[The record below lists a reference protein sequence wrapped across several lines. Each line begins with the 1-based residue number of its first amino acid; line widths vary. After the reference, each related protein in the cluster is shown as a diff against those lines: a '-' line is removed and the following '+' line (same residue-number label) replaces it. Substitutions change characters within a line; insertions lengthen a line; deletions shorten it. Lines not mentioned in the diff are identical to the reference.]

1 MGQEMTVKGKAVYRA
16 VALAFAGVIGMGA
29 MGPVPLAVAGKRPAL
44 QVIPANPD
52 DAFVELRNAARRNDV
67 ARSWELADSLSDYPI
82 QSYVQY
88 FRIKP
93 QLFDASGYAR
103 TDAPEDDIRSF
114 LQRYKG
120 EAIADRLR
128 NDWLLV
134 LGKKHDWATFD
145 AEYPQFVL
153 KDDTQVECYALLSRA
168 MKGQNVAADARNT
181 LSDPKGYGEGCVDL
195 IGYLAQSG
203 QLTRAD
209 VAFAARLSLE
219 QNLVTQAARI
229 AAVLPEGDRVDN
241 DTLANV
247 TRMARSDPSQAT
259 AYLMAQSGGLSK
271 EEQGAG
277 WGVIG
282 QYAAKKQTPDA
293 LDAYR
298 RQMTLGGDAWLSD
311 ESQEWRVRTALRA
324 GDWKMVRQAID
335 SMRAPLRSRDPA
347 WTYWYGRAL
356 KADGRNDDARQ
367 QFQSIAGQF
376 NFYGQLALEELG
388 QRITVPQRTAVT
400 DAEIDPMGRNH
411 PGFGRAKRLYDL
423 NLRFEGNR
431 EWNWELR
438 NMSDRELLAAAEYG
452 RKLGMLDRTVN
463 SADKTRNEHDFS
475 LRFPMPFRNVVERNA
490 DAVGLDVAWTYGL
503 IRQESRFIMDARSSV
518 GASGLMQVMPE
529 TAKRVAKKIGLPA
542 FRPSQMSDIDTNVLL
557 GTSYLSMIL
566 TDLDS
571 SMTLATAGYNA
582 GPGRPK
588 RWRSTLT
595 GPVEGAIFA
604 ETIPFNETR
613 AYVKNVLSNATYYGA
628 LLTGRPQ
635 SLKDRLGKVAPEA
648 VTPDDLP

>member
-1 MGQEMTVKGKAVYRA
+1 MKGKAVYRA
-16 VALAFAGVIGMGA
+16 VALAFAGLIGMSVV
-29 MGPVPLAVAGKRPAL
+29 GPMPLAVAGKRQAP
-44 QVIPANPD
+44 QGIPANPD

-82 QSYVQY
+82 PSYVQY

-103 TDAPEDDIRSF
+103 IDVPDDQIRAF
-114 LQRYKG
+114 LQRYDG
-120 EAIADRLR
+120 DAIADRLR

-134 LGKKHDWATFD
+134 LGKRRDWGAFD
-145 AEYPQFVL
+145 AEYPKFVL

-168 MKGQNVAADARNT
+168 MKGGSAATGVAADARNT
-181 LSDPKGYGEGCVDL
+181 LSDPKGYGEGCIDL
-195 IGYLAQSG
+195 IGYLAQSN
-203 QLTRAD
+203 QFTRAD

-219 QNLVTQAARI
+219 QNLVTQASRI

-247 TRMARSDPSQAT
+247 TRMARNDPSQAT
-259 AYLMAQSGGLSK
+259 AYLLAQSGGLSR

-298 RQMTLGGDAWLSD
+298 RQLTLGGDAWLSD
-311 ESQEWRVRTALRA
+311 ESQEWRVRSALRA

-335 SMRAPLRSRDPA
+335 KMRPNLRDRDPA
-347 WTYWYGRAL
+347 WAYWYGRAL
-356 KADGRNDDARQ
+356 KADGRNDEAKQ

-376 NFYGQLALEELG
+376 NFYGELALEELG
-388 QRITVPQRTAVT
+388 QRITVPPKTTVA
-400 DAEIDPMGRNH
+400 DAEIDPIGRNH

-423 NLRFEGNR
+423 SLRFEGNR

-452 RKLGMLDRTVN
+452 RKLGLLDRTVN
-463 SADKTRNEHDFS
+463 SADKTKTEHDFS
-475 LRFPMPFRNVVERNA
+475 QRFPTPYLNVVQRNA
-490 DAVGLDVAWTYGL
+490 DAVGLDIGWTYGL

-529 TAKRVAKKIGLPA
+529 TAKHVAKKIGLPG
-542 FRPSQMSDIDTNVLL
+542 FRPSQMNDIDTNVLL
-557 GTSYLSMIL
+557 GTAYLSMIMTNL
-566 TDLDS
+566 EN

-595 GPVEGAIFA
+595 RPVEGAIFA

-613 AYVKNVLSNATYYGA
+613 TYVKNVLSNATYYSA

-635 SLKDRLGKVAPEA
+635 SLKDRLGKVAPDA
-648 VTPDDLP
+648 VTPHYLP

>member
-1 MGQEMTVKGKAVYRA
+1 MALKGKAVYRA
-16 VALAFAGVIGMGA
+16 AALAFAGVVGVSVV
-29 MGPVPLAVAGKRPAL
+29 GPLSPISMAVAAKRQAP
-44 QVIPANPD
+44 QGIPANPD

-103 TDAPEDDIRSF
+103 VDAPEDEIRTF

-134 LGKKHDWATFD
+134 LGKKRDWATFD
-145 AEYPQFVL
+145 AEYPNFVL

-195 IGYLAQSG
+195 IGYLAQSN
-203 QLTRAD
+203 QFTRAD

-219 QNLVTQAARI
+219 QNLVTQASRI
-229 AAVLPEGDRVDN
+229 AAVLPDGDRVDN

-247 TRMARSDPSQAT
+247 TRMARNDPSQAT
-259 AYLMAQSGGLSK
+259 AYLLSQSGSLSR

-298 RQMTLGGDAWLSD
+298 RQMKLGGDAWLSD

-335 SMRAPLRSRDPA
+335 AMRPTLRSRDPA
-347 WTYWYGRAL
+347 WTYWYARAL
-356 KADGRNDDARQ
+356 KADGRNDDANK

-376 NFYGQLALEELG
+376 NFYGQLAQEELG
-388 QRITVPQRTAVT
+388 QRITVPPRTTVA
-400 DAEIDPMGRNH
+400 DAEIDPIGRNH
-411 PGFGRAKRLYDL
+411 PGFARAKKLYDL

-438 NMSDRELLAAAEYG
+438 DMSDRELLAAAEYG
-452 RKLGMLDRTVN
+452 RKLGLLDRTVN
-463 SADKTRNEHDFS
+463 SADKTRTEHDFS
-475 LRFPMPFRNVVERNA
+475 LRFPTPYLNVVQRNA

-529 TAKRVAKKIGLPA
+529 TAKHIAKKIGLPG
-542 FRPSQMSDIDTNVLL
+542 FRVSQMSDIDTNVLL
-557 GTSYLSMIL
+557 GTAYLSMIL
-566 TDLDS
+566 TNLDS

-595 GPVEGAIFA
+595 RPVEGAIFA

-613 AYVKNVLSNATYYGA
+613 TYVKNVLSNATYYSA

-635 SLKDRLGKVAPEA
+635 SLKDRLGKVVPES

>member
-1 MGQEMTVKGKAVYRA
+1 MKAKAVYRA
-16 VALAFAGVIGMGA
+16 VALAFAGLMGMSVV
-29 MGPVPLAVAGKRPAL
+29 GPAPLAMAAKRQAP
-44 QVIPANPD
+44 QGIPANPD

-103 TDAPEDDIRSF
+103 IDAPEDEVRAF
-114 LQRYKG
+114 LQRYPG

-134 LGKKHDWATFD
+134 LGKKRDWATFD
-145 AEYPQFVL
+145 AEYPKFVL

-168 MKGQNVAADARNT
+168 MKGQNVAADARDT
-181 LSDPKGYGEGCVDL
+181 LLDPKGYGEGCVDL
-195 IGYLAQSG
+195 IGYLAQSN
-203 QLTRAD
+203 QFTRAD

-229 AAVLPEGDRVDN
+229 AAVLPGSDAGDRVDN

-247 TRMARSDPSQAT
+247 TRMARNDPSQAT
-259 AYLMAQSGGLSK
+259 AYLLSQSGGLSR

-298 RQMTLGGDAWLSD
+298 RQMKLGGDAWLSD

-324 GDWKMVRQAID
+324 GDWKMVRQAIET
-335 SMRAPLRSRDPA
+335 MRPTLRSRDPA

-356 KADGRNDDARQ
+356 KADGRGDEAVK

-388 QRITVPQRTAVT
+388 QRITVPPRTAVT
-400 DAEIDPMGRNH
+400 DAEVDVMGRNH

-452 RKLGMLDRTVN
+452 RKLGLLDRTVN
-463 SADKTRNEHDFS
+463 SADKTKTEHDFS
-475 LRFPMPFRNVVERNA
+475 LRFPTPYLNVVQRNA

-529 TAKRVAKKIGLPA
+529 TAKHIAKKIGLPG
-542 FRPSQMSDIDTNVLL
+542 FRVSQMSDIDTNVLL
-557 GTSYLSMIL
+557 GTAYLSMIL
-566 TDLDS
+566 NNLEN

-595 GPVEGAIFA
+595 RPVEGAIFA

-613 AYVKNVLSNATYYGA
+613 TYVKNVLSNATYYSA
-628 LLTGRPQ
+628 LLTGRSQ

>member
-1 MGQEMTVKGKAVYRA
+1 MALKGKAVYRA
-16 VALAFAGVIGMGA
+16 VALAFAGVIGIGA
-29 MGPVPLAVAGKRPAL
+29 VGPVAVAAQAKRQAP
-44 QVIPANPD
+44 QGIPANPD

-103 TDAPEDDIRSF
+103 TDAPEDEIRAF

-134 LGKKHDWATFD
+134 LGKKRDWATFD
-145 AEYPQFVL
+145 AEYPNFVL

-168 MKGQNVAADARNT
+168 MKGGSAATGVAADARNT
-181 LSDPKGYGEGCVDL
+181 LADPKGYGEGCVDL
-195 IGYLAQSG
+195 IGYLAQS
-203 QLTRAD
+203 QQFTRAD

-219 QNLVTQAARI
+219 QNLVTQASRI

-247 TRMARSDPSQAT
+247 TRMARNDPSQAT
-259 AYLMAQSGGLSK
+259 AYLLAQSGGLSR

-298 RQMTLGGDAWLSD
+298 RQMTLGGDAYLSD
-311 ESQEWRVRTALRA
+311 DSQEWRVRTALRA
-324 GDWKMVRQAID
+324 GDWKMVRQAIET
-335 SMRAPLRSRDPA
+335 MRPTLRSRDPA

-356 KADGRNDDARQ
+356 KADNRNDEAKQ

-388 QRITVPQRTAVT
+388 QRITVPPKTAVT
-400 DAEIDPMGRNH
+400 DAEIDPIGRNH
-411 PGFGRAKRLYDL
+411 PGFARAKRLYDL

-438 NMSDRELLAAAEYG
+438 NMSDRELIAAAEYG
-452 RKLGMLDRTVN
+452 RKLGLLDRAVN
-463 SADKTRNEHDFS
+463 SADKTKTEHDFS
-475 LRFPMPFRNVVERNA
+475 LRFPTPFLNVVQRNA
-490 DAVGLDVAWTYGL
+490 DAVGLDIAWTYGL
-503 IRQESRFIMDARSSV
+503 IRQESRFIMDARSLV

-529 TAKRVAKKIGLPA
+529 TAKRVAKKIGLPG

-595 GPVEGAIFA
+595 RPVEGAIFA

-613 AYVKNVLSNATYYGA
+613 TYVKNVLSNATYYSA
-628 LLTGRPQ
+628 LLSGHPQ

>member
-29 MGPVPLAVAGKRPAL
+29 VGPVPLAVAGKRPAL

-103 TDAPEDDIRSF
+103 TDAPEDEIRSF

-134 LGKKHDWATFD
+134 LGKKRDWATFD

-203 QLTRAD
+203 QLARAD

-219 QNLVTQAARI
+219 QNLITQAARI

-311 ESQEWRVRTALRA
+311 DSQEWRVRTALRA
-324 GDWKMVRQAID
+324 GDWKMVAPGHRFDARAAAQPRSGLDLLVRPCAQGRRPQRGREAAVPVDRRAVQLLWPVGAGRARPAHHRAAAHGRDRCRDRPDGPQPSGLRPRQA
-335 SMRAPLRSRDPA
+335 
-347 WTYWYGRAL
+347 
-356 KADGRNDDARQ
+356 
-367 QFQSIAGQF
+367 
-376 NFYGQLALEELG
+376 
-388 QRITVPQRTAVT
+388 AV
-400 DAEIDPMGRNH
+400 
-411 PGFGRAKRLYDL
+411 
-423 NLRFEGNR
+423 
-431 EWNWELR
+431 
-438 NMSDRELLAAAEYG
+438 
-452 RKLGMLDRTVN
+452 
-463 SADKTRNEHDFS
+463 
-475 LRFPMPFRNVVERNA
+475 
-490 DAVGLDVAWTYGL
+490 
-503 IRQESRFIMDARSSV
+503 
-518 GASGLMQVMPE
+518 
-529 TAKRVAKKIGLPA
+529 
-542 FRPSQMSDIDTNVLL
+542 
-557 GTSYLSMIL
+557 
-566 TDLDS
+566 
-571 SMTLATAGYNA
+571 
-582 GPGRPK
+582 
-588 RWRSTLT
+588 
-595 GPVEGAIFA
+595 
-604 ETIPFNETR
+604 
-613 AYVKNVLSNATYYGA
+613 
-628 LLTGRPQ
+628 
-635 SLKDRLGKVAPEA
+635 
-648 VTPDDLP
+648 

>member
-1 MGQEMTVKGKAVYRA
+1 M
-16 VALAFAGVIGMGA
+16 
-29 MGPVPLAVAGKRPAL
+29 
-44 QVIPANPD
+44 
-52 DAFVELRNAARRNDV
+52 
-67 ARSWELADSLSDYPI
+67 
-82 QSYVQY
+82 
-88 FRIKP
+88 
-93 QLFDASGYAR
+93 
-103 TDAPEDDIRSF
+103 
-114 LQRYKG
+114 
-120 EAIADRLR
+120 
-128 NDWLLV
+128 
-134 LGKKHDWATFD
+134 
-145 AEYPQFVL
+145 
-153 KDDTQVECYALLSRA
+153 
-168 MKGQNVAADARNT
+168 
-181 LSDPKGYGEGCVDL
+181 
-195 IGYLAQSG
+195 
-203 QLTRAD
+203 
-209 VAFAARLSLE
+209 
-219 QNLVTQAARI
+219 
-229 AAVLPEGDRVDN
+229 LPEGDRVDN

-311 ESQEWRVRTALRA
+311 DSQEWRVRTALRA

-356 KADGRNDDARQ
+356 KADGRNEDAKQ

-582 GPGRPK
+582 GPGRQALALHADAPGG
-588 RWRSTLT
+588 RRDLRRDHPLQRDPHLREERAVERHLLRCPADRPAAIAERPPGQGRARGRDAGRSAVGRTAIASPRPHLLRAFFCPRTDAPWRSR
-595 GPVEGAIFA
+595 GA
-604 ETIPFNETR
+604 
-613 AYVKNVLSNATYYGA
+613 
-628 LLTGRPQ
+628 
-635 SLKDRLGKVAPEA
+635 
-648 VTPDDLP
+648 

>member
-1 MGQEMTVKGKAVYRA
+1 MALKGKAVYRA
-16 VALAFAGVIGMGA
+16 VALAFAGVIGLGA
-29 MGPVPLAVAGKRPAL
+29 VGPLEPMAVAGKRQAP
-44 QVIPANPD
+44 QGIPANPD

-103 TDAPEDDIRSF
+103 TDAPDDEVRAF
-114 LQRYKG
+114 LQRYQG

-134 LGKKHDWATFD
+134 LGKKRDWANFD
-145 AEYPQFVL
+145 VEYPKFVL

-168 MKGQNVAADARNT
+168 MKGENVAADARNT
-181 LSDPKGYGEGCVDL
+181 LSDPKGYGEGCIDL
-195 IGYLAQSG
+195 IGYLAQAN
-203 QLTRAD
+203 QFTRAD

-219 QNLVTQAARI
+219 QNLVTQASRI

-259 AYLMAQSGGLSK
+259 AYLLSQSGGLSR

-324 GDWKMVRQAID
+324 GDWKMVRQAIET
-335 SMRAPLRSRDPA
+335 MRPTLRSRDPA

-356 KADGRNDDARQ
+356 KADGSKGGNDEANK

-376 NFYGQLALEELG
+376 NFYGQLAQEELG
-388 QRITVPQRTAVT
+388 QRITVPPRTTVT

-411 PGFGRAKRLYDL
+411 PGFARAKRLYDL

-452 RKLGMLDRTVN
+452 RKLGLLDRTVN
-463 SADKTRNEHDFS
+463 SADKTKTEHDFS
-475 LRFPMPFRNVVERNA
+475 LRFPTPYLNVVQRNA
-490 DAVGLDVAWTYGL
+490 DAVGLDVAWAYGL

-529 TAKRVAKKIGLPA
+529 TAKHIAKKIGLPG
-542 FRPSQMSDIDTNVLL
+542 FRVSQMSDIDTNVLL
-557 GTSYLSMIL
+557 GTAYLSMIL
-566 TDLDS
+566 TNLDS

-588 RWRSTLT
+588 RWRATLT
-595 GPVEGAIFA
+595 RPVEGAIFA

-613 AYVKNVLSNATYYGA
+613 TYVKNVLSNTTYYSA
-628 LLTGRPQ
+628 LLTGNPQ

-648 VTPDDLP
+648 VTPDNLP